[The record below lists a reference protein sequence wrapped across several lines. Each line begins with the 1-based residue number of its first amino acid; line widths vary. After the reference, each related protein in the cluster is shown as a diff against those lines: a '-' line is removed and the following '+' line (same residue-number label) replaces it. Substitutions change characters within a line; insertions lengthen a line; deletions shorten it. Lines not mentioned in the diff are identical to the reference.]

1 MKKFILTMI
10 SFILIFAAAAA
21 AEDEEKIRIAFL
33 DSGISLKH
41 IDGKSV
47 AEGENFVFPGKDT
60 DDRIGH
66 GTATAGIVLGSS
78 GLQLAGLCP
87 TAVAVPLVL
96 YDAYPTGVEVP
107 ADVSVMARAIRAA
120 VDDYGCRIIN
130 ISMGTTQESDEL
142 RDAVEYAAKKGA
154 IVVSAVG
161 NAYETAPERVYYPA
175 AYDGVI
181 GVGAADGD
189 IIASFSQ
196 RLNVDLL
203 APGVKLDT
211 VTNKNSAKSEKKSG
225 TSYAC
230 AYVSGS
236 LAAIWSKNPGLSA
249 DEVTKALYA
258 SARDIGR
265 RGYDT
270 ESGWGVIGP
279 ERQVAFSD
287 VFDHAEKE
295 SIEFCAKRGIMSG
308 VGNAL
313 FSPDT
318 AMSRAMMVTAL
329 YRMACCPYAVKTVSF
344 SDVGED
350 DWYFEAVNWAVEAGI
365 VFGMGDGTF
374 SSDAALTYEQA
385 ELLIERYGEWAND
398 FIASDENENKK
409 DTVTRAQAA
418 KMLSRLCA

>member
-1 MKKFILTMI
+1 MKKFILALF
-10 SFILIFAAAAA
+10 SFVLIFAAATA
-21 AEDEEKIRIAFL
+21 AEDGQIRIAFL

-41 IDGKSV
+41 IDAKRV
-47 AEGENFVFPGKDT
+47 AEGENFVFPGNDT

-66 GTATAGIVLGSS
+66 GTATAGIVLGSDS
-78 GLQLAGLCP
+78 LSLTGLCP

-96 YDAYPTGVEVP
+96 YDAYPTGVTAP
-107 ADVSVMARAIRAA
+107 AEVSVMARAIRAA
-120 VDDYGCRIIN
+120 VDDYNCRIIN
-130 ISMGTTQESDEL
+130 ISMGTTEESDEL
-142 RDAVEYAAKKGA
+142 RAAVEYARGKGA
-154 IVVSAVG
+154 IIVSAVG

-203 APGVKLDT
+203 APGVRLDT
-211 VTNKNSAKSEKKSG
+211 VTNKNAAKSEKKSG

-236 LAAIWSKNPGLSA
+236 LAAIWAETPELSA
-249 DEVTKALYA
+249 DEVAKALFA
-258 SARDIGR
+258 TARDVGKK
-265 RGYDT
+265 GYDT

-279 ERQVAFSD
+279 EKEVAFSD
-287 VFDHAEKE
+287 VFLHAEKE
-295 SIEFCAKRGIMSG
+295 SIELCAKRGIMSG
-308 VGNAL
+308 VGNGR

-318 AMSRAMMVTAL
+318 TMSRAMMVTAL
-329 YRMACCPYAVKTVSF
+329 YRLAGCPYLPDKISF

-350 DWYFEAVNWAVEAGI
+350 DWYFDAVNWAVEVGI

-374 SSDAALTYEQA
+374 SADGALTYEQA
-385 ELLIERYGEWAND
+385 GLLLERYGNWANA
-398 FIASDENENKK
+398 FVPEDENENKT
-409 DTVTRAQAA
+409 DIVTRAGAA

>member
-1 MKKFILTMI
+1 ML
-10 SFILIFAAAAA
+10 AAATD
-21 AEDEEKIRIAFL
+21 AEDGEKIRIAFL

-41 IDGKSV
+41 IDSKSV
-47 AEGENFVFPGKDT
+47 AEGENFVFPEKDT

-66 GTATAGIVLGSS
+66 GTATAGIVLGSYELS
-78 GLQLAGLCP
+78 LSGLCP

-96 YDAYPTGVEVP
+96 YDAYPTGVTAP

-120 VDDYGCRIIN
+120 VDDYDCRIIN
-130 ISMGTTQESDEL
+130 ISMGTTNKSDEL
-142 RDAVEYAAKKGA
+142 RAAVEYARGKGA
-154 IVVSAVG
+154 IIVSAVG

-203 APGVKLDT
+203 APGVRLDT
-211 VTNKNSAKSEKKSG
+211 VTNKNAAKSEKKSG

-236 LAAIWSKNPGLSA
+236 LAAIWSENPGLSA

-258 SARDIGR
+258 TARDIGK

-279 ERQVAFSD
+279 EKQVTFSD
-287 VFDHAEKE
+287 ASLHAEKE
-295 SIEFCAKRGIMSG
+295 SIELCAKRGIMSG
-308 VGNAL
+308 VGNGC

-329 YRMACCPYAVKTVSF
+329 YRMACCPYAPDAVSF
-344 SDVGED
+344 SDVSED
-350 DWYFEAVNWAVEAGI
+350 DWYFDAVNWAVEVGI

-374 SSDAALTYEQA
+374 SADGALTYEQA
-385 ELLIERYGEWAND
+385 ELLIERYGKWAND
-398 FIASDENENKK
+398 FTGVVPEGELRNKT
-409 DTVTRAQAA
+409 DTVTRAGAA